1 MPKPCLFHGS
11 PRSVAVRDSRRTNS
25 SLVIP
30 GYFSIARAAAPD
42 TMGVAM
48 DVPLLLHRVCR
59 FCRSGSAR
67 KHYRTESLSPEPQ
80 YPVYGSH
87 HIFYPCRSTSHTF
100 RDHFYNIFRHDNPP
114 SEPFCYWPSPKYY
127 RPPDRYYLQRR
138 PREYYDPTTIPEIFA
153 TSAPCN
159 VPSGLR
165 SPQRYS
171 EHGFHTCFHPQYP
184 FQSFLHGITGALPL
198 SVQHFS
204 HHKLCLRCHSAKSS
218 SGQFSAS
225 AYNPADMCPVSI
237 IVIRKGT
244 AFYKVGKSSS
254 RPTRSG

>member
-1 MPKPCLFHGS
+1 MCRF
-11 PRSVAVRDSRRTNS
+11 
-25 SLVIP
+25 
-30 GYFSIARAAAPD
+30 
-42 TMGVAM
+42 
-48 DVPLLLHRVCR
+48 LLHRVCR

-87 HIFYPCRSTSHTF
+87 HIFCPCRSTSHTF

-165 SPQRYS
+165 SPQKIFRTRDS
-171 EHGFHTCFHPQYP
+171 VPVFHPQYP

-198 SVQHFS
+198 SRPATPPTTSFASGAIPRNLPPDSSPLPHTIPQTCVPCPLSSYGKELPSTKSEKAKQPSYQIRMISNSGIQHSNS
-204 HHKLCLRCHSAKSS
+204 HRFHTS
-218 SGQFSAS
+218 
-225 AYNPADMCPVSI
+225 CPTMQLFRHLYLFPYPLHLVPS
-237 IVIRKGT
+237 
-244 AFYKVGKSSS
+244 
-254 RPTRSG
+254 P